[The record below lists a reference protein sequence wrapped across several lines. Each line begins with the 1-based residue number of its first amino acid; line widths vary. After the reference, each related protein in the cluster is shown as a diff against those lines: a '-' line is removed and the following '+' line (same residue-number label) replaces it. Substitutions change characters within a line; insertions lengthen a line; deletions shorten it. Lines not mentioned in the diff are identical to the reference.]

1 VGGHELLNIL
11 RDAGARILVA
21 EESTVTIAE
30 AVRAARNTALET
42 IIVVEEGADASV
54 MSLAELLACAPDEF
68 DLEQHVSA
76 VRPDDLLTLIY
87 TSGTTGAPKG
97 VQITHANAMSQ
108 IAAVSARLGLPD
120 GISAISWLPMAH
132 VAERLCALLPD
143 RAWLARHDL
152 RGRPLDREAP
162 RQGPSGVLLRA
173 AAAVGEA
180 PNGRAGA
187 YRRARP
193 VRKRGP
199 GAARRVATVNP
210 PHAVRPGTVGTAL
223 DGVEVRLSDDGEVLI
238 RGPVVMAGY
247 RNLPDKT
254 AEAIDSDGWFRSG
267 DVGAFDDDGCLRIVD
282 RIKER

>member
-108 IAAVSARLGLPD
+108 IAAVSARPSRRDLGNLVASD
-120 GISAISWLPMAH
+120 GTCSRAAVH
-132 VAERLCALLPD
+132 ALLPD

-162 RQGPSGVLLRA
+162 HRGPSGILLLA

-210 PHAVRPGTVGTAL
+210 PHAVRRGTVGTAL

>member
-132 VAERLCALLPD
+132 VAERLCTHYFPIAHGWRVTTCEDARSIAKLLTEVHPEFFFSPP
-143 RAWLARHDL
+143 RLWGKRRMGVLARTDGHV
-152 RGRPLDREAP
+152 
-162 RQGPSGVLLRA
+162 PSGS
-173 AAAVGEA
+173 
-180 PNGRAGA
+180 
-187 YRRARP
+187 
-193 VRKRGP
+193 
-199 GAARRVATVNP
+199 AARELLAEWPPSTRRTRFAQGRSALPSTVSKCGSP
-210 PHAVRPGTVGTAL
+210 TMVR
-223 DGVEVRLSDDGEVLI
+223 
-238 RGPVVMAGY
+238 
-247 RNLPDKT
+247 
-254 AEAIDSDGWFRSG
+254 
-267 DVGAFDDDGCLRIVD
+267 C
-282 RIKER
+282 

>member
-132 VAERLCALLPD
+132 VAERLCTHYFPIAHGWRVTTCEDARSIAELLAKVHPEFFFAPPRLWEKLRMGVLARTDGHVPSGSAARELLAQLGPD
-143 RAWLARHDL
+143 RMRAWRSSRRL
-152 RGRPLDREAP
+152 P
-162 RQGPSGVLLRA
+162 V
-173 AAAVGEA
+173 
-180 PNGRAGA
+180 
-187 YRRARP
+187 RAR
-193 VRKRGP
+193 
-199 GAARRVATVNP
+199 
-210 PHAVRPGTVGTAL
+210 
-223 DGVEVRLSDDGEVLI
+223 
-238 RGPVVMAGY
+238 
-247 RNLPDKT
+247 
-254 AEAIDSDGWFRSG
+254 
-267 DVGAFDDDGCLRIVD
+267 
-282 RIKER
+282 